1 MSTDNR
7 GDHGVAASVRLADLS
22 SVGGVIRD
30 DIKALAQDK
39 NFATIS
45 TILPSGAIQ
54 AHVVWVLC
62 DDDHVLINTEVGLR
76 KFKNVQSDPRVT
88 VTVWVRKNPY
98 CFAEIRGRV
107 VEIVDGPEA
116 RANIDALAQ
125 KYLGTDYPQEWIF
138 TERVILKVAP
148 DSQILFAAG
157 VHDIRR

>member
-1 MSTDNR
+1 MIKDE
-7 GDHGVAASVRLADLS
+7 
-22 SVGGVIRD
+22 VI
-30 DIKALAQDK
+30 ALAQGK

-45 TILPSGAIQ
+45 TLLPSGQIQ
-54 AHVVWVLC
+54 THVVWVDC
-62 DDDHVLINTEVGLR
+62 DDDHVVMNTEVELR
-76 KFKNVQSDPRVT
+76 KFKNVQADPRVT
-88 VTVWVRKNPY
+88 VTVWDRKNPY
-98 CFAEIRGRV
+98 CFAEIRGCV
-107 VEIVDGPEA
+107 VKIVDGPEA